1 MIKRVKKMKRLAVIL
16 SDEMITILQSA
27 LVADNEISSSVRGLD
42 DVLQRVCITYT
53 LRGINE
59 LKRG

>member
-1 MIKRVKKMKRLAVIL
+1 MKGLAVIL

-27 LVADNEISSSVRGLD
+27 LVADNEISASVRGLD